1 MSQQLIELG
10 LMELCDLLQI
20 EELQCVELVECGVV
34 EVAGPTASDWVFDAQ
49 AQIRISRAVR
59 LHRDL
64 EIAFSD
70 IAIVLSLL
78 EERDRLQTENM
89 SLKRR
94 LSRFIR
100 EERD

>member
-1 MSQQLIELG
+1 MSQQLIELD
-10 LMELCDLLQI
+10 LTQLCDLLQI
-20 EELQCVELVECGVV
+20 EELHCVELVECGVV
-34 EVAGPTASDWVFDAQ
+34 EVAGTTVSEWVFDAQ

-59 LHRDL
+59 LHQDL

-78 EERDRLQTENM
+78 EERDQLRAENL

-94 LSRFIR
+94 LSRFIP
-100 EERD
+100 EQWD